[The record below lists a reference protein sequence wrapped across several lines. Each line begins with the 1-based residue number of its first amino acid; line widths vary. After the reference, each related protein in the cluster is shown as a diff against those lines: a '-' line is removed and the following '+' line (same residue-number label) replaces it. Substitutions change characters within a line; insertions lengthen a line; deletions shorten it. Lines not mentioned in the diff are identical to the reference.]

1 LRDLAVEENRG
12 GDRSFPLARNLI
24 GSRAMRLVLFS
35 LAAVGF
41 ATARPAA
48 AQCPANASSC
58 ITCHETRGARP
69 VLQSGQIW
77 HADHSFGDLCA
88 GCHGGDREAVD
99 ADAAHLVMR
108 TNPVDDPSASCA
120 GCHDDHAARADR
132 YRPLVALA
140 EQARSRPPPP
150 PSSSPALA
158 ATTTSIANIVLA
170 IAAVVLAFVL
180 YLLRAR
186 LVPAGAP
193 RRSLRAWLTATSW
206 SPYVAGAG
214 LGILVAISE
223 GVCGRPLFASGAFD
237 KLAAYVGKPLFPSS
251 QYYQYVISPGFT
263 WPVWLMVGVLGGSF
277 LSSRLSG
284 ETRLRWLPD
293 TQWEPRF
300 GPSRTLRFALAFFGA
315 ALVQI
320 GAGIAGG
327 CTSGLAISGGAVL
340 APAAFMFM
348 AGMFAGGIPTALL
361 WYRGRR
367 DI

>member
-1 LRDLAVEENRG
+1 MV
-12 GDRSFPLARNLI
+12 
-24 GSRAMRLVLFS
+24 
-35 LAAVGF
+35 
-41 ATARPAA
+41 RPAA

-58 ITCHETRGARP
+58 ITCHETRGTRP
-69 VLQSGQIW
+69 VLQHGQPW

-88 GCHGGDREAVD
+88 GCHGGDREAT
-99 ADAAHLVMR
+99 AAEAAHLGMR
-108 TNPVDDPSASCA
+108 SNPLDDPFASCA
-120 GCHDDHAARADR
+120 GCHGDHLALADR
-132 YRPLVALA
+132 YQPLVSRA
-140 EQARSRPPPP
+140 EHEHSPVPPP
-150 PSSSPALA
+150 PSSSSAPA
-158 ATTTSIANIVLA
+158 TQTSVANVVLA
-170 IAAVVLAFVL
+170 VIAVALAFVL
-180 YLLRAR
+180 YLLRGR
-186 LVPAGAP
+186 LVLARAP

-214 LGILVAISE
+214 LGVIVAVSE

-251 QYYQYVISPGFT
+251 QYYQYVVSPGVT
-263 WPVWLMVGVLGGSF
+263 WPVWLVVGVLVGSF
-277 LSSRLSG
+277 MSSRLSDQA
-284 ETRLRWLPD
+284 RIRWVPD
-293 TQWEPRF
+293 TQWVPRF
-300 GPSRTLRFALAFFGA
+300 GPSRSVRFALAFVGA

-367 DI
+367 DS

>member
-1 LRDLAVEENRG
+1 MV
-12 GDRSFPLARNLI
+12 
-24 GSRAMRLVLFS
+24 
-35 LAAVGF
+35 AAGV
-41 ATARPAA
+41 AAARPAA
-48 AQCPANASSC
+48 AQCSANASSC
-58 ITCHETRGARP
+58 ISCHETQGARP
-69 VLQSGQIW
+69 VLQDAQRW
-77 HADHSFGDLCA
+77 HADHGFGDLCA
-88 GCHGGDREAVD
+88 GCHGGDREASV
-99 ADAAHLVMR
+99 ADAAHLGMR
-108 TNPVDDPSASCA
+108 AHPLDDPSTSCA

-132 YRPLVALA
+132 YRPLVASA

-150 PSSSPALA
+150 PSSSPAA

-170 IAAVVLAFVL
+170 LAAVLLAFVL
-180 YLLRAR
+180 YLLRGR
-186 LVPAGAP
+186 LVSAHSD
-193 RRSLRAWLTATSW
+193 RRSLRAWLTAKSW
-206 SPYVAGAG
+206 SPYLAGAG
-214 LGILVAISE
+214 LGLIVAISE

-251 QYYQYVISPGFT
+251 QYYRYVVSPGFT

-284 ETRLRWLPD
+284 EARLRWLPD

-300 GPSRTLRFALAFFGA
+300 GPSRTLRLALAFFGA

-340 APAAFMFM
+340 APAAFVFM

-367 DI
+367 DV

>member
-1 LRDLAVEENRG
+1 MRVVLLAA
-12 GDRSFPLARNLI
+12 L
-24 GSRAMRLVLFS
+24 
-35 LAAVGF
+35 AVGF

-69 VLQSGQIW
+69 VLQAGQIW
-77 HADHSFGDLCA
+77 HDDHGFSDLCA
-88 GCHGGDREAVD
+88 SCHGGDREAVD
-99 ADAAHLVMR
+99 ADAAHLGMR
-108 TNPVDDPSASCA
+108 SNPLDDPSASCA
-120 GCHDDHAARADR
+120 GCHDDYAARADR
-132 YRPLVALA
+132 YRPFLARA
-140 EQARSRPPPP
+140 EQDRSGPPPRP
-150 PSSSPALA
+150 TSPASA
-158 ATTTSIANIVLA
+158 ATTTTSIANVVLA
-170 IAAVVLAFVL
+170 VAAVVLAFVL
-180 YLLRAR
+180 YLLRER
-186 LVPAGAP
+186 LVPARAGH
-193 RRSLRAWLTATSW
+193 RSLRAWLTAKSW
-206 SPYVAGAG
+206 SPYLAGAG
-214 LGILVAISE
+214 LGLIVAISE

-251 QYYQYVISPGFT
+251 QYYQYLVSPGFT

-277 LSSRLSG
+277 LSSRLSH
-284 ETRLRWLPD
+284 EARLRWLPD
-293 TQWEPRF
+293 TQWVPRF

-340 APAAFMFM
+340 APAAFVFM

-367 DI
+367 DV

>member
-1 LRDLAVEENRG
+1 
-12 GDRSFPLARNLI
+12 
-24 GSRAMRLVLFS
+24 MRLVLVA

-41 ATARPAA
+41 AARPAA

-58 ITCHETRGARP
+58 ITCHETQRARP
-69 VLQSGQIW
+69 VLQAGQIW
-77 HADHSFGDLCA
+77 HADHGFADLCS
-88 GCHGGDREAVD
+88 GCHGGDRDAVG
-99 ADAAHLVMR
+99 ADAAHLGMR
-108 TNPVDDPSASCA
+108 SNPLDDPSASCA
-120 GCHDDHAARADR
+120 GCHDDHAARADH
-132 YRPLVALA
+132 YKPLVARA
-140 EQARSRPPPP
+140 EQERSTRPPP
-150 PSSSPALA
+150 PSSGSV
-158 ATTTSIANIVLA
+158 TQISVANVVLA
-170 IAAVVLAFVL
+170 IVAVVLAFVL

-186 LVPAGAP
+186 LVPARRP
-193 RRSLRAWLTATSW
+193 RRSLRAWLTAKSW

-214 LGILVAISE
+214 LGIIVAISE

-251 QYYQYVISPGFT
+251 QYYEYVVSPGFT
-263 WPVWLMVGVLGGSF
+263 WPVWLVVGVLAGSF

-284 ETRLRWLPD
+284 EARIRWVPD
-293 TQWEPRF
+293 TQWVPRF
-300 GPSRTLRFALAFFGA
+300 GPSRTLRFALAFGGA

-340 APAAFMFM
+340 APAAFVFM

-367 DI
+367 DV